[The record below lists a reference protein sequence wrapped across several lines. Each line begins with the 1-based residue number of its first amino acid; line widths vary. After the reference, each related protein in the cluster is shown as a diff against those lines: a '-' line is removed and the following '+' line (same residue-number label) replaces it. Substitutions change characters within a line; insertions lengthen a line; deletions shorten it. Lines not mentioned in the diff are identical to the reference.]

1 MLSKTINKNSI
12 LSSYSTLVVLS
23 ALYVV
28 LLFTSNDMNIYLF
41 STISILFFI
50 YTILFFDDERMGN
63 KLNKV
68 IESGTFNKLNNKN
81 PKFYFRILFVLL
93 TILVLIF
100 QGQYLNFETIDADIH
115 TYLLVGNDVLRGSL
129 PYVNEWDDKGPILYL
144 FYALLIFLS
153 GKNLIIFKIYCD
165 ILFLIITYL
174 IAKIIFLLSN
184 RELTSKPIIGSVFFI
199 FLMSSPWGTNEYS
212 EIFCIFFI
220 SSSLYLLLQNDFQRN
235 ATFIAGIFYGFS
247 TLTNQGS
254 GIFIILFIY
263 FFYCFS
269 KAKNFVP
276 FLAGLAFVHSVIL
289 YLYMSRDLLDIYIS
303 TLFFIPLKYSQQSF
317 NFISEFVVF
326 LRETFEYSAFS
337 YSIILFLVVITIFK
351 IIKDGFN
358 STNIFIIL
366 ALMLSI
372 LFFYL
377 GSTGYKHHLIFM
389 LFFLCI
395 LVISTNISSKK
406 YTWVLCFL
414 LIGFF
419 ITLGPSATNNSFHN
433 LTNLNKIY
441 SGYPLKE
448 LASEIDNS
456 FDDTFKIFSLD
467 HNLILFYLDIQNQ
480 SFIIHPTNYTEA
492 AIVGELERIGRI
504 SNNELPYQISRKPD
518 VVICSPAIRFLL
530 TEVNCEV
537 TDFFTGYNKIET
549 YDYFKDEFR
558 TYYKD
563 PYRLID
569 LYIKSN

>member
-1 MLSKTINKNSI
+1 MLSKTINKNSV

-28 LLFTSNDMNIYLF
+28 LVFNSSELNIYLF
-41 STISILFFI
+41 TAISILFFI

-63 KLNKV
+63 KLIKV
-68 IESGTFNKLNNKN
+68 TESYTFNKLNNKN
-81 PKFYFRILFVLL
+81 PKFYFRILFVVL

-100 QGQYLNFETIDADIH
+100 QGQYLNFETIDSDIH

-129 PYVNEWDDKGPILYL
+129 PYENEWDDKGPILYL

-184 RELTSKPIIGSVFFI
+184 REMSTKPIIGSVFFI

-220 SSSLYLLLQNDFQRN
+220 SSSLYLLLQNDFQKN
-235 ATFIAGIFYGFS
+235 ATLIAGILYGFS

-269 KAKNFVP
+269 KVKNFVP
-276 FLAGLAFVHSVIL
+276 FLLGISIVHSTILFL
-289 YLYMSRDLLDIYIS
+289 YLSKDLLDVYIT
-303 TLFFIPLKYSQQSF
+303 TLFFIPIKYSQQSF
-317 NFISEFVVF
+317 NIVSEFVVF
-326 LRETFEYSAFS
+326 LKETFDYSPFV
-337 YSIILFLVVITIFK
+337 YLIILYLVLIAIFK

-358 STNIFIIL
+358 STNTFTLL
-366 ALMLSI
+366 ALVLSL
-372 LFFYL
+372 LFFFL

-389 LFFLCI
+389 LFFLCM
-395 LVISTNISSKK
+395 LVTSSNISSKK
-406 YTWVLCFL
+406 HTWILCFL

-419 ITLGPSATNNSFHN
+419 ITLGPSATRNSFNN
-433 LTNLNKIY
+433 LTNINKIY
-441 SGYPLKE
+441 SEYPLKE
-448 LASEIDNS
+448 LASEINNK
-456 FDDTFKIFSLD
+456 FDDTFNIFSLD
-467 HNLILFYLDIQNQ
+467 HNLILFYLDLQNQ
-480 SFIIHPTNYTEA
+480 SYIIHPTNYTEV
-492 AIVGELERIGRI
+492 AIVNELQRIGRI
-504 SNNELPYQISRKPD
+504 SSNELPHQISRKPD
-518 VVICSPAIRFLL
+518 VVICSPAIRILI

-537 TDFFTGYNKIET
+537 TDFFSGYKKIDTYKYFET
-549 YDYFKDEFR
+549 EFR
-558 TYYKD
+558 TYYRD

-569 LYIKSN
+569 LYIKSD